1 MILHFK
7 NKKEQRNFW
16 TIFAILIAGGL
27 LQAKY
32 TNDEDVYVFVCA
44 VLWLIFYRPI
54 FWIISLF
61 K

>member
-16 TIFAILIAGGL
+16 TIFAILIVGGL

-32 TNDEDVYVFVCA
+32 TNDEDAHLFVCA